1 MMAFSLPAMAQARRR
16 LTSLR
21 AFKVREK
28 IAPYA
33 FPAALPQT
41 MLSHGALAVLGHVER
56 AWGYSFISPSGKN
69 LEHQAFI
76 SAMRTLMN
84 GNPVG
89 LATDASFNMR
99 YAEMSSDLSAD
110 LEELQW
116 DSGHLDDAELV
127 HRWTANNDA
136 RNYVV
141 LGDPAARLPLA
152 HETEEPEGPA
162 DIGTITA
169 PATITAPE
177 AGELAA
183 RKQGVQKLGAPD
195 TSQVAAEGSA
205 HARRRWK
212 APFRGVRLR

>member
-1 MMAFSLPAMAQARRR
+1 
-16 LTSLR
+16 
-21 AFKVREK
+21 
-28 IAPYA
+28 
-33 FPAALPQT
+33 

-56 AWGYSFISPSGKN
+56 AWGYSFISPSGD

-84 GNPVG
+84 GSPVG

-136 RNYVV
+136 RSYVV

-162 DIGTITA
+162 DIGTS
-169 PATITAPE
+169 TAPE

-183 RKQGVQKLGAPD
+183 RERSSGRSRHVPGC
-195 TSQVAAEGSA
+195 G
-205 HARRRWK
+205 
-212 APFRGVRLR
+212 